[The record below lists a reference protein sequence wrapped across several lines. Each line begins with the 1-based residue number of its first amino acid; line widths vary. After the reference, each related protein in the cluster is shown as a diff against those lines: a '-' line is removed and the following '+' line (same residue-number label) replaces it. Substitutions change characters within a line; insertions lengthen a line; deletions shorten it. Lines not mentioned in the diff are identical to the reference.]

1 MKKSSKAI
9 KRYTKTLFSMVEINE
24 VEKVINDISQFYESA
39 TKVNNVK
46 SVLVNP
52 SFNDEDRNKLLEI
65 LADKFKF
72 AKMSIKFLNEIIK
85 LSAYT
90 ELPYA
95 INILSKL
102 YFDAKKMSKAVVTTS
117 AQLSEQLKK
126 SLKDT
131 LSDKF
136 KRTFELDC
144 KTDPSIVGG
153 IVVKIDSNLYDLSTR
168 GQLRLMKE
176 KLLKTT

>member
-1 MKKSSKAI
+1 MKKNSKAI

-24 VEKVINDISQFYESA
+24 VVKVINDISRFYEAA
-39 TKVNNVK
+39 TKVNNVR

-52 SFNDEDRNKLLEI
+52 LFNEQDRKKLLEI
-65 LADKFKF
+65 LGDKFKF
-72 AKMSIKFLNEIIK
+72 SKESSKFLNEIIK
-85 LSAYT
+85 LKAYT

-95 INILSKL
+95 INTLTKL
-102 YFDAKKMSKAVVTTS
+102 YFDAKNMSKAVVTTS
-117 AQLSEQLKK
+117 TQLSEQLKVT
-126 SLKDT
+126 LKDM

-144 KTDPSIVGG
+144 KTDPAIVGG
-153 IVVKIDSNLYDLSTR
+153 IVVKIDSNLYDLSTL

-176 KLLKTT
+176 KLLKT